1 MICCVVTA
9 AYADASG
16 SDIRLLMPPAHAG
29 GSDTYAFQGREHLT
43 PEEVDM
49 VKEAQIL
56 DKRIDVFIKAAE
68 RRLLALTNDAS
79 SAKQLEKDAEKW
91 GLVSGSRAELIGD
104 IAKIFDEAITN
115 IDDVGARD
123 ENNALIPKSL
133 RKLGTTASRIM
144 TQLKPIKAQAK
155 NDAELNSFDQLTE
168 HAESIVQAAN
178 KLPPP
183 PTKKEKGKTDK
194 PKDTN

>member
-1 MICCVVTA
+1 
-9 AYADASG
+9 
-16 SDIRLLMPPAHAG
+16 
-29 GSDTYAFQGREHLT
+29 
-43 PEEVDM
+43 M
-49 VKEAQIL
+49 VKEAQFLISASTFL
-56 DKRIDVFIKAAE
+56 LRPLSAACS
-68 RRLLALTNDAS
+68 RLTNDAS
-79 SAKQLEKDAEKW
+79 SAKQLERDAEKW
-91 GLVSGSRAELIGD
+91 GVVSGSRAELIGD

-133 RKLGTTASRIM
+133 RKLAATASRVM
-144 TQLKPIKAQAK
+144 TQLKPIEAQAK

-183 PTKKEKGKTDK
+183 PTKKEKGKTEK